1 LQEVVV
7 DQSMTTSMQEQ
18 LEVQEAVELVEEFLE
33 LLAAGTPEVVVAVEP
48 QPITLYREEVPVVP
62 GLSS

>member
-1 LQEVVV
+1 
-7 DQSMTTSMQEQ
+7 MQEQ
-18 LEVQEAVELVEEFLE
+18 LEEQEAAELVEEFLE